1 MRILVTAGPTREF
14 LDSIRFLSNPSSGR
28 MGYAVAREAA
38 RRGHGVSLISG
49 PVSLPIPAGV
59 QATRVITAAEMFEAC
74 TRLFADCQAAVM
86 VAAVCDYRP
95 VDPWPQKRR
104 KDSGVISLT
113 LEPTEDICAYLG
125 RIKAHR
131 VVIGFALED
140 HDHHAHAEEKLRR
153 KYCDAIVLGGPGNLE
168 GETAEIEILRTD
180 GGWSPPLN
188 GDKEHIALAI
198 VDLAEE
204 LVRAR
209 QQAAG

>member
-38 RRGHGVSLISG
+38 RRGHGVSLVSG
-49 PVSLPIPAGV
+49 PVTLPNPAGV
-59 QATRVITAAEMFEAC
+59 QATRVVTAAEMFEASS
-74 TRLFADCQAAVM
+74 RLFADCQAAVM
-86 VAAVCDYRP
+86 AAAVCDYRP
-95 VDPWPQKRR
+95 VDPWPRKRR
-104 KDSGVISLT
+104 KDNAVISLM

-140 HDHHAHAEEKLRR
+140 HDHHAHAEAKLRR
-153 KYCDAIVLGGPGNLE
+153 KRCDAIVLGGPGNLE
-168 GETAEIEILRTD
+168 GETAKIEILRTK
-180 GGWSPPLN
+180 GGWSPLLA
-188 GDKEHIALAI
+188 GDKEYIATVV

-209 QQAAG
+209 PHTAG